1 MLASLE
7 TGFRTIRSSP
17 YRAGLAGR
25 DPKRLPIAPAF
36 TACYG
41 PVWLSPLGKPVTQRP
56 SFRTS
61 PICDGDL
68 APGDTAHYARIAP
81 VQPQHRA
88 GDKTS
93 PPAMAPGFLP
103 RRAALL
109 SQLMGN

>member
-7 TGFRTIRSSP
+7 TGLWTVWSSP

-41 PVWLSPLGKPVTQRP
+41 PVWLSPPGKPVTQRP

-68 APGDTAHYARIAP
+68 APGDTAHYTRTAATPIASLASRLTELEDSRR
-81 VQPQHRA
+81 VN
-88 GDKTS
+88 
-93 PPAMAPGFLP
+93 LP
-103 RRAALL
+103 
-109 SQLMGN
+109 MPIGP

>member
-7 TGFRTIRSSP
+7 TGLWTVWSSP

-41 PVWLSPLGKPVTQRP
+41 PVWLSPPGKPVTQRP

-68 APGDTAHYARIAP
+68 APGDTAHCARIAHAHTSCRCKGNA
-81 VQPQHRA
+81 QPTPTPLCVSR
-88 GDKTS
+88 
-93 PPAMAPGFLP
+93 PCMPIP
-103 RRAALL
+103 
-109 SQLMGN
+109 